1 MNSLKFR
8 AGDKVTI
15 HSKSKG
21 RNLHI
26 ALYDIIHQKKID
38 NILYPIGWITEV
50 RDTYPAYF
58 VIAYTKHGDGTD
70 YYLAND
76 LKKFSEKFLEDDLFE
91 I

>member
-15 HSKSKG
+15 HSKSTG
-21 RNLHI
+21 RDLHK
-26 ALYDIIHQKKID
+26 AMPDIRHRSKID
-38 NILYPIGWITEV
+38 NILCPVGWITEV

-58 VIAYTKHGDGTD
+58 VIAYTKNGNGTD
-70 YYLAND
+70 YYWAKD
-76 LKKFSEKFLEDDLFE
+76 LKKFNEKFLEDDLFE